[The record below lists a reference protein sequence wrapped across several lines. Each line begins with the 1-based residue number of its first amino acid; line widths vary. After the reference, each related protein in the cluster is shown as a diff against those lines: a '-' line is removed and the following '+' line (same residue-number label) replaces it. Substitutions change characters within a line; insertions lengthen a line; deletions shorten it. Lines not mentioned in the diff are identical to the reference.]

1 MTRWKLTVEY
11 DGSAYVGWQRQANG
25 PSIQQAIEEAVLRF
39 CGEDARVHGAGRTD
53 AGVHS
58 LGQVAHVD
66 ISKATDSKTVREA
79 LNAHMS
85 KEQIVVTEAIAV
97 PMDFHARVSA
107 VERSYRY
114 RIFEPPTAPSD

>member
-39 CGEDARVHGAGRTD
+39 CGEDKRVHGAGRTD

-66 ISKATDSKTVREA
+66 LSLI
-79 LNAHMS
+79 H
-85 KEQIVVTEAIAV
+85 I
-97 PMDFHARVSA
+97 
-107 VERSYRY
+107 
-114 RIFEPPTAPSD
+114 